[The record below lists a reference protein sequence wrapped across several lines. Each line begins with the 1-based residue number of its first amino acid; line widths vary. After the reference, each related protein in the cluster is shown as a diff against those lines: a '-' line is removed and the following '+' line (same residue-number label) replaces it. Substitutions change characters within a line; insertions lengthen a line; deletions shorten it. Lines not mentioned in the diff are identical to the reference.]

1 MTNKQQINKLQDMAE
16 LAWASY
22 GYFHLVNGNFDKDIL
37 EKIERKDILNVEYK
51 NCKVIGLDRW
61 GKEESIG
68 KLDGDFSPLQSQ
80 NFFKK
85 YDLLEHCPNTDSGFS
100 ASLFEKSNYLPNR

>member
-1 MTNKQQINKLQDMAE
+1 MKETINNLKDYAE

-22 GYFHLVNGNFDKDIL
+22 GYFHLVNGNFDKNIL
-37 EKIERKDILNVEYK
+37 EKIERKENPTITYQDILNVEYK

-68 KLDGDFSPLQSQ
+68 TLDGDFGENQAKHFL
-80 NFFKK
+80 KK
-85 YDLLEHCPNTDSGFS
+85 I
-100 ASLFEKSNYLPNR
+100 